1 MKIALNEALKAYE
14 KDEVPIGAVV
24 VCENE
29 VIGLGHNLRESTNI
43 ITNHAEIIAIQM
55 AAKHLNSWKLNN
67 CSLYTTL
74 EPCAMCLGAI
84 KQSRINK
91 IYIASS
97 GNQKKNYM
105 LNSDQKMIENFHFG
119 IYKEESQKLLK
130 LFFNKKRNEEK

>member
-1 MKIALNEALKAYE
+1 MKIALNEALKAYV

-24 VCENE
+24 VYENE
-29 VIGLGHNLRESTNI
+29 VIGLGHNLRESTNV

-55 AAKHLNSWKLNN
+55 AAQHLNSWKLNN